1 MAEHDPVSEAT
12 QNKQTTRFQ
21 YPRGDAVIAKFF
33 ASNVY
38 KSAALI
44 DVIYLFHLD
53 YGADADVSQILRERL
68 MDSARSN
75 GAATP
80 TPPATKRSVTMP
92 DVTDNIESVATDDKS
107 VTQLEKQSAQQS
119 AEKSAGKTAAPD
131 ESDKQGTAAGEE
143 TDTVKNTAKNAAE
156 DTDTAA
162 EKKSNT
168 DTKSSDFNIAEMFD

>member
-21 YPRGDAVIAKFF
+21 YPRGDAVISKFF

-75 GAATP
+75 GAVTP
-80 TPPATKRSVTMP
+80 TPPATKRSVSMP
-92 DVTDNIESVATDDKS
+92 DNTESVATDDKS
-107 VTQLEKQSAQQS
+107 DKQPEKQSAQESVEKS
-119 AEKSAGKTAAPD
+119 AEKTAASD
-131 ESDKQGTAAGEE
+131 ESESNDADTAENTTTAAK
-143 TDTVKNTAKNAAE
+143 DA
-156 DTDTAA
+156 DTAA

>member
-21 YPRGDAVIAKFF
+21 YPRGDAVISKFF

-80 TPPATKRSVTMP
+80 TPPATKRSVAMP
-92 DVTDNIESVATDDKS
+92 DVTDNTDDTASAATDDKS
-107 VTQLEKQSAQQS
+107 DKQPEKQSAQQS
-119 AEKSAGKTAAPD
+119 AEKSAEKTAAPD
-131 ESDKQGTAAGEE
+131 ESESNDADTAENTTTAAK
-143 TDTVKNTAKNAAE
+143 DA
-156 DTDTAA
+156 DTAA

>member
-21 YPRGDAVIAKFF
+21 YPRGDAVIGKFF

-80 TPPATKRSVTMP
+80 TPPATKRSVAMP
-92 DVTDNIESVATDDKS
+92 DNTESAATDDKS
-107 VTQLEKQSAQQS
+107 VKQPEKQSAQES

-131 ESDKQGTAAGEE
+131 ESESNDTDTAENTTTAAK
-143 TDTVKNTAKNAAE
+143 DA
-156 DTDTAA
+156 DTAA

>member
-44 DVIYLFHLD
+44 DVVYLFHLD

-80 TPPATKRSVTMP
+80 TPPATKRSVAMP
-92 DVTDNIESVATDDKS
+92 DVTDVTDVTDNTDNTESVDGDDKS
-107 VTQLEKQSAQQS
+107 DKQPAQ
-119 AEKSAGKTAAPD
+119 EPVEKTAAPD
-131 ESDKQGTAAGEE
+131 ESEKSEKQGTG
-143 TDTVKNTAKNAAE
+143 TAK

-162 EKKSNT
+162 VKDTVKKTAEKSNT
-168 DTKSSDFNIAEMFD
+168 DTKSSEFNIAEMFD

>member
-75 GAATP
+75 GAAAP
-80 TPPATKRSVTMP
+80 TPPATKRSVAMP
-92 DVTDNIESVATDDKS
+92 DVTDNTESVATDDKS
-107 VTQLEKQSAQQS
+107 VKQPEKQSAQES
-119 AEKSAGKTAAPD
+119 VEKSAEKTAAPD
-131 ESDKQGTAAGEE
+131 ESEKQGTAAGEE
-143 TDTVKNTAKNAAE
+143 TDTAAKDA
-156 DTDTAA
+156 DTAA

>member
-80 TPPATKRSVTMP
+80 TPPATKRTVSMP
-92 DVTDNIESVATDDKS
+92 DVTDNTDDTASAATDDKS
-107 VTQLEKQSAQQS
+107 DKQPEKQSAQQS

-131 ESDKQGTAAGEE
+131 ESDKQGAAAGEE
-143 TDTVKNTAKNAAE
+143 TDTAAKDA
-156 DTDTAA
+156 DTAA

>member
-21 YPRGDAVIAKFF
+21 YPRGDAVISKFF

-80 TPPATKRSVTMP
+80 TPPATKRTVSMP
-92 DVTDNIESVATDDKS
+92 DVTDNTDDTASAAADDKS
-107 VTQLEKQSAQQS
+107 VKQPEKQSV
-119 AEKSAGKTAAPD
+119 EKTAKTD

-143 TDTVKNTAKNAAE
+143 TDTAAQ
-156 DTDTAA
+156 DTDTAS

>member
-75 GAATP
+75 GAVTP

-92 DVTDNIESVATDDKS
+92 DVTDNTGNTESAATDDKS
-107 VTQLEKQSAQQS
+107 DKQPEKQSAQQS

-131 ESDKQGTAAGEE
+131 ESDKQGAAAGEE
-143 TDTVKNTAKNAAE
+143 TDTAAKDA
-156 DTDTAA
+156 DTAA

>member
-21 YPRGDAVIAKFF
+21 YPRGDAVISKFF

-92 DVTDNIESVATDDKS
+92 DVTDNTGNTESAATDDKS
-107 VTQLEKQSAQQS
+107 DKQPEKQSAQQS

-131 ESDKQGTAAGEE
+131 ESDKQGAAAGEE
-143 TDTVKNTAKNAAE
+143 TDTAAKDA
-156 DTDTAA
+156 DTAA

>member
-75 GAATP
+75 GAAAP

-92 DVTDNIESVATDDKS
+92 DVTDNTGNTESAATDDKS
-107 VTQLEKQSAQQS
+107 DKQPEKQSAQQS
-119 AEKSAGKTAAPD
+119 AEKSVGKTAAPD
-131 ESDKQGTAAGEE
+131 ESDKQGAAAGEE
-143 TDTVKNTAKNAAE
+143 TDTAAKDA
-156 DTDTAA
+156 DTAA

>member
-21 YPRGDAVIAKFF
+21 YPRGDAVISKFF

-80 TPPATKRSVTMP
+80 TPPATKRSVAMP
-92 DVTDNIESVATDDKS
+92 AVTDNTDNTESVDTDDKS
-107 VTQLEKQSAQQS
+107 DKQPEKQPAQQS
-119 AEKSAGKTAAPD
+119 VEKSAAPD
-131 ESDKQGTAAGEE
+131 ESEKSEKQGTAVGEE
-143 TDTVKNTAKNAAE
+143 TDTAAKDA
-156 DTDTAA
+156 DTAA

>member
-21 YPRGDAVIAKFF
+21 YPRGDAVISKFF

-80 TPPATKRSVTMP
+80 TPPATKRTVTMP
-92 DVTDNIESVATDDKS
+92 DATDNTDNTESVDTDDKS
-107 VTQLEKQSAQQS
+107 DKQPEKQPAQQS
-119 AEKSAGKTAAPD
+119 VEKTAAPD
-131 ESDKQGTAAGEE
+131 ESESNDADTAENTTTAAK
-143 TDTVKNTAKNAAE
+143 DA
-156 DTDTAA
+156 DTAA

>member
-21 YPRGDAVIAKFF
+21 YPRGDAVISKFF

-80 TPPATKRSVTMP
+80 TPPATKRSVAMP
-92 DVTDNIESVATDDKS
+92 DVTDNTDDTASAATDDKS
-107 VTQLEKQSAQQS
+107 DKQPEKQSAQQS

-131 ESDKQGTAAGEE
+131 ESDKQGAAAGEE
-143 TDTVKNTAKNAAE
+143 TDTAAKDA
-156 DTDTAA
+156 DTAA

>member
-75 GAATP
+75 GAVTP
-80 TPPATKRSVTMP
+80 TPPATKRTVVMP
-92 DVTDNIESVATDDKS
+92 DVTDNTESAATDDKS
-107 VTQLEKQSAQQS
+107 DKQPEKQSAQQS

-131 ESDKQGTAAGEE
+131 ESDKQGAAAGEE
-143 TDTVKNTAKNAAE
+143 TDTAAKDA
-156 DTDTAA
+156 DTAA

>member
-80 TPPATKRSVTMP
+80 TPPATKRSVAMP
-92 DVTDNIESVATDDKS
+92 DVTDNTDNTASVDTDDKS
-107 VTQLEKQSAQQS
+107 DKQPEKQSAQES
-119 AEKSAGKTAAPD
+119 AEKSAEKTAAPD
-131 ESDKQGTAAGEE
+131 ESESNDAAAGEE
-143 TDTVKNTAKNAAE
+143 TDTAAK

>member
-92 DVTDNIESVATDDKS
+92 DVTDNTGNTESAATDDKS
-107 VTQLEKQSAQQS
+107 VKQPEKQSAQQS
-119 AEKSAGKTAAPD
+119 AEKSAEKTAARD
-131 ESDKQGTAAGEE
+131 ESDEQGTAAGEE
-143 TDTVKNTAKNAAE
+143 TDTAAKDA
-156 DTDTAA
+156 DTAA

>member
-80 TPPATKRSVTMP
+80 TPPATKRSVAMP
-92 DVTDNIESVATDDKS
+92 DVTDNTDNTESVDTDDKS
-107 VTQLEKQSAQQS
+107 DKQPEKQPAQ
-119 AEKSAGKTAAPD
+119 EPVEKTAAPD
-131 ESDKQGTAAGEE
+131 ESEKSEKQGTG
-143 TDTVKNTAKNAAE
+143 TAK

-162 EKKSNT
+162 VKDTVKKTAEKSNT
-168 DTKSSDFNIAEMFD
+168 DTKSSEFNIAEMFD

>member
-92 DVTDNIESVATDDKS
+92 DNTESVATDDKS
-107 VTQLEKQSAQQS
+107 VKQPEKQSAQES
-119 AEKSAGKTAAPD
+119 AEKTAAPD
-131 ESDKQGTAAGEE
+131 ESDKQDTAAGEE
-143 TDTVKNTAKNAAE
+143 TDTVKNTAKNAAK
-156 DTDTAA
+156 DTDAAA

>member
-80 TPPATKRSVTMP
+80 TPPATKRSVAMP
-92 DVTDNIESVATDDKS
+92 DVTDNTDNTESVDGDDKS
-107 VTQLEKQSAQQS
+107 DKQPAQEPVEKI
-119 AEKSAGKTAAPD
+119 AAPD

-143 TDTVKNTAKNAAE
+143 TDTVKNTAKNAAK
-156 DTDTAA
+156 DTDTAVA
-162 EKKSNT
+162 EQSNT
-168 DTKSSDFNIAEMFD
+168 DTKSSEFNIAEMFD

>member
-21 YPRGDAVIAKFF
+21 YPRGDAVISKFF

-80 TPPATKRSVTMP
+80 TPPATKRSVAMP
-92 DVTDNIESVATDDKS
+92 DVTDNTESVDVDDKS
-107 VTQLEKQSAQQS
+107 DKQPEKQSAQES
-119 AEKSAGKTAAPD
+119 AEKSAEKTAAPD
-131 ESDKQGTAAGEE
+131 ESESNDAAAGEE
-143 TDTVKNTAKNAAE
+143 TDTAAK

>member
-92 DVTDNIESVATDDKS
+92 DVTDNTGNTESVATDDKS
-107 VTQLEKQSAQQS
+107 DKQPEKQSAQES
-119 AEKSAGKTAAPD
+119 AEKTAVSDKSENNDTDTAENTTTAAKD
-131 ESDKQGTAAGEE
+131 A
-143 TDTVKNTAKNAAE
+143 
-156 DTDTAA
+156 DTAA

>member
-92 DVTDNIESVATDDKS
+92 DVTDNTGNTESAAADDKS
-107 VTQLEKQSAQQS
+107 VKQPEKQSAQQS

-131 ESDKQGTAAGEE
+131 ESDKQGAAAGEE
-143 TDTVKNTAKNAAE
+143 TDTAAKDA
-156 DTDTAA
+156 DTAA

>member
-21 YPRGDAVIAKFF
+21 YPRGDAVISKFF

-80 TPPATKRSVTMP
+80 TPPATKRSVAMP
-92 DVTDNIESVATDDKS
+92 DVTDNTGNTKSAATDDKS
-107 VTQLEKQSAQQS
+107 DKQPEKQPAQQS
-119 AEKSAGKTAAPD
+119 AEKTVAPD

-143 TDTVKNTAKNAAE
+143 
-156 DTDTAA
+156 TDTAA

>member
-80 TPPATKRSVTMP
+80 TPPATKRTVTMP
-92 DVTDNIESVATDDKS
+92 DVTDNTASVATDDKS
-107 VTQLEKQSAQQS
+107 DKQPEKQSAPES
-119 AEKSAGKTAAPD
+119 VEKSAGKTAAPD
-131 ESDKQGTAAGEE
+131 ESESNDADTAENTTTAAQ
-143 TDTVKNTAKNAAE
+143 

>member
-1 MAEHDPVSEAT
+1 MAEHDPASEAT

-75 GAATP
+75 GAVTP
-80 TPPATKRSVTMP
+80 TPPATKRSVAMP
-92 DVTDNIESVATDDKS
+92 AVTDNTDNTDSTESAATDDKS
-107 VTQLEKQSAQQS
+107 VKQPEKQSAQQS
-119 AEKSAGKTAAPD
+119 AEKSAEKTAAPD
-131 ESDKQGTAAGEE
+131 ESEKQGAAAGEGA
-143 TDTVKNTAKNAAE
+143 DTAAQ

>member
-1 MAEHDPVSEAT
+1 MILMAEHDPVSEAT

-21 YPRGDAVIAKFF
+21 YPRGDAVISKFF

-80 TPPATKRSVTMP
+80 TPPATKRSVAMP
-92 DVTDNIESVATDDKS
+92 DVTDKTESVDTDDKS
-107 VTQLEKQSAQQS
+107 DKQPEKQPAQQS
-119 AEKSAGKTAAPD
+119 VEKTAAPD
-131 ESDKQGTAAGEE
+131 ESDTRSEE
-143 TDTVKNTAKNAAE
+143 RRVG
-156 DTDTAA
+156 
-162 EKKSNT
+162 
-168 DTKSSDFNIAEMFD
+168 

>member
-21 YPRGDAVIAKFF
+21 YPRGDAVISKFF

-92 DVTDNIESVATDDKS
+92 DVTDNTDDTASAATDDKS
-107 VTQLEKQSAQQS
+107 EKQPEKQSAQESVAKS
-119 AEKSAGKTAAPD
+119 AEKTAAPD
-131 ESDKQGTAAGEE
+131 ESDKQDTAAGEE
-143 TDTVKNTAKNAAE
+143 TDTAAKDA
-156 DTDTAA
+156 DTAA

>member
-21 YPRGDAVIAKFF
+21 YPRGDAVISKFF

-92 DVTDNIESVATDDKS
+92 DVTDNTGNTESAATDDKS
-107 VTQLEKQSAQQS
+107 DKQPEKQSAQQS

-131 ESDKQGTAAGEE
+131 ESENND
-143 TDTVKNTAKNAAE
+143 TDTAKNTTTAAK
-156 DTDTAA
+156 DADTAA